1 MQMINPIYPV
11 LSTGDAITISAE
23 VAAVVMRRKSMLLLE
38 LPSIPPFATGR
49 FFEASRESNDGN
61 ARLID
66 DHLKHIDHKE
76 NNGFFACL
84 RGIHQNNSYSV
95 PG

>member
-1 MQMINPIYPV
+1 V
-11 LSTGDAITISAE
+11 LNTGVAITISA
-23 VAAVVMRRKSMLLLE
+23 AVV
-38 LPSIPPFATGR
+38 AT
-49 FFEASRESNDGN
+49 EASLTLAGNDGD

-66 DHLKHIDHKE
+66 YHLKHIDHKE

-95 PG
+95 AG

>member
-1 MQMINPIYPV
+1 
-11 LSTGDAITISAE
+11 
-23 VAAVVMRRKSMLLLE
+23 MLPLE
-38 LPSIPPFATGR
+38 LPNIAPSFAIGR
-49 FFEASRESNDGN
+49 LFEALRKANNGDP
-61 ARLID
+61 RLID